1 MLQAALLVETKDTVS
16 RPMLLACRTADV
28 AAPKAKTH
36 ATDKKDQLDVQSK
49 ASGEARRE
57 KAAGGDT
64 PSDATSE
71 SDQTNANKRAKEDHP
86 EAPGPVIGMNDERGG
101 KGH

>member
-1 MLQAALLVETKDTVS
+1 LRFC
-16 RPMLLACRTADV
+16 RPHKLTCPHPD
-28 AAPKAKTH
+28 KTH

-57 KAAGGDT
+57 KAASGDS
-64 PSDATSE
+64 PSQATSQ
-71 SDQTNANKRAKEDHP
+71 SDHTNANKRAKEDHP

-101 KGH
+101 KGF